1 MSWATEFH
9 MQRPD
14 ESDLP
19 QPLRGARRK
28 PDHDLVR
35 SAASVARQS
44 DRSPKCLPH
53 VPPCRWRV
61 LRIQWP
67 YLLRT
72 AAGPTTTLATTA
84 LATAALAAT
93 SVATAA
99 LAAAPA

>member
-1 MSWATEFH
+1 M
-9 MQRPD
+9 
-14 ESDLP
+14 
-19 QPLRGARRK
+19 
-28 PDHDLVR
+28 
-35 SAASVARQS
+35 ARQS

-84 LATAALAAT
+84 LATTFTAT
-93 SVATAA
+93 AFTAA
-99 LAAAPA
+99 LAAAALAAASLAAAAPVSLREDG